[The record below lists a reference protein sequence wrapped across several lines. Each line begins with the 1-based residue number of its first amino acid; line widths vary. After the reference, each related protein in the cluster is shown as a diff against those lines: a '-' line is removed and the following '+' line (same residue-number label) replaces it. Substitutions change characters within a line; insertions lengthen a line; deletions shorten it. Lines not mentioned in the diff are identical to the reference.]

1 MEEIQPAG
9 RLRSNDWRALLHAA
23 VSGYGVTLGPEDVL
37 SEEIDA
43 GRLIQVLPDYEG
55 PSRPMHM
62 LTPAGLRQTVK
73 IRSFIKAVQK
83 AFG

>member
-1 MEEIQPAG
+1 MQEIHPEG

-37 SEEIDA
+37 KEEINA
-43 GRLIQVLPDYEG
+43 GRLIQVLPGYEG
-55 PSRPMHM
+55 PSRPMHV

-73 IRSFIKAVQK
+73 IRSFIQAVKQ

>member
-1 MEEIQPAG
+1 M
-9 RLRSNDWRALLHAA
+9 RSNDWRALLHAA

-37 SEEIDA
+37 KEEINA
-43 GRLIQVLPDYEG
+43 GRLIQVLPGYEG
-55 PSRPMHM
+55 PSRPMHV

-73 IRSFIKAVQK
+73 IRSFIQAVKQ